1 MIQPS
6 VISFIDGKKL
16 EEYHGLSHGTSEE
29 RTLFTLI
36 NKKLDELEQDASAGK
51 QVPRSNIPKQYR
63 DFENLWKIDLNSR
76 WRLLYSI
83 VTDEQ
88 GRITVI
94 IDWLDHKE
102 YEKLLGYHVK

>member
-6 VISFIDGKKL
+6 TIYFINNKKH
-16 EEYHGLSHGTSEE
+16 EEYNSLPHGTSEE
-29 RTLFTLI
+29 KALFILI
-36 NKKLDELEQDASAGK
+36 NKKFDELERDTSVGK
-51 QVPRSNIPKQYR
+51 QISKSNIPKRYQGF
-63 DFENLWKIDLNSR
+63 DNLWKIDLNSR

>member
-6 VISFIDGKKL
+6 TISFVDKKKQ
-16 EEYHGLSHGTSEE
+16 EEYYNLFLGTSEE
-29 RTLFTLI
+29 KTLLKLL
-36 NKKLDELEQDASAGK
+36 NKKLDELKRDASAGK
-51 QVPRSNIPKQYR
+51 QVRRSHIPKQYR
-63 DFENLWKIDLNSR
+63 EFDNLWKIDLNSR

-83 VTDEQ
+83 VSDEQ

>member
-1 MIQPS
+1 MILPS
-6 VISFIDGKKL
+6 VISFIDEKKR
-16 EEYHGLSHGTSEE
+16 EDYQGLSQGTSEE
-29 RTLFTLI
+29 ITLVALI
-36 NKKLDELEQDASAGK
+36 NKKLDELERDASSGK
-51 QVPRSNIPKQYR
+51 QISKSNIPKKYQ
-63 DFENLWKIDLNSR
+63 DFDNLWKIDLNSR

-83 VTDEQ
+83 VADEQ